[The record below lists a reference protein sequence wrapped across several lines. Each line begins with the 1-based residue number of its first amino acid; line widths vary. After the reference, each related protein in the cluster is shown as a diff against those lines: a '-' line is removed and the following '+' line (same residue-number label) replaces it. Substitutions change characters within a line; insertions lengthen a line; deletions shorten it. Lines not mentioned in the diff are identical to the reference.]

1 MPSSQPLTNP
11 ALLAPTFTVSV
22 MVTTLR
28 PGRPE
33 LERRLTVLLM
43 VTLSPAAI
51 VFSSLHFPFSFSVPS
66 FVVLSTHNEQG

>member
-1 MPSSQPLTNP
+1 MMPSSQPLTNP
-11 ALLAPTFTVSV
+11 ALLAPTVTVSV
-22 MVTTLR
+22 IVTTLR

-66 FVVLSTHNEQG
+66 FVVLSTNKD